1 MPSVGKSSGSNV
13 AFSKGLV
20 IAFFTIFLIVYG
32 VFISNFIE
40 LYPVYNMGENLPIYA
55 TYLPLVCYI
64 GAIFLCF
71 GLIIFIRKV
80 TVQKSREV
88 QSRKKQK
95 VGSAYKEA
103 LFIVIFIFCFIPL
116 FGPIFDQGV
125 NDQNFS
131 IYNDDWNGASDF
143 KQTIENDGYEVMSIQ
158 SSLSATERLT
168 KLNKSL
174 LLILLGPNQ
183 FYNPIFEIPYFID
196 FFRTDNTTKTK
207 NSLFIC
213 HDHGSTST
221 LLWEIYIASLVDPLL
236 RGKIPVTIFANGI
249 LRDNDSYD
257 TSPDFPVIT
266 DFPGHPTTIGN
277 PTTTSDDIHQI
288 ILSEASC
295 VVGGEEFLKFFG
307 WDLVGS
313 SSKYGYV
320 DKNGDHI
327 YDFDDDYVDLS
338 LLGGAIP
345 GVPTKW
351 PLGTYSQGVFVAE
364 DTGTSRVFVSAD
376 ASLFNNELINETDYD
391 NRQFGL
397 NIVNW
402 LTYGEPKQ
410 DWVVIFDEA
419 HIRPEYSRDVTSA
432 GIFGFITQYIIHL
445 STNPITAWI
454 YPLLAIYSLKKYL
467 PKKDKKEEKKKAQE
481 QDRKEERERFR
492 TSSFFAEKI
501 EWYREKNRYG
511 KALTLLY
518 RRLER
523 KLNALLRGR
532 KITTQNVLD
541 LVIAKEPKIT
551 KLKIRRIT
559 KFMDT
564 IIAIKEGKSKVKNEQ
579 DFENLYFEMEWVV
592 NNI

>member
-1 MPSVGKSSGSNV
+1 MPSVGKSSGRNV
-13 AFSKGLV
+13 TFSKGLV

-40 LYPVYNMGENLPIYA
+40 LYPSYNMGESLPIFA
-55 TYLPLVCYI
+55 NYLPLVCYI
-64 GAIFLCF
+64 GAIFLGF
-71 GLIIFIRKV
+71 GLIIFIRNV
-80 TVQKSREV
+80 TVQKSREI
-88 QSRKKQK
+88 QSRKKVK
-95 VGSAYKEA
+95 TGSFYKEA
-103 LFIVIFIFCFIPL
+103 LFIVIFIFTLIPL
-116 FGPIFDQGV
+116 FGPIFDKGES
-125 NDQNFS
+125 DQNFS
-131 IYNDDWNGASDF
+131 IYNYDWNGASDF
-143 KQTIENDGYEVMSIQ
+143 KQTIEDDGYDVMSIQ
-158 SSLSATERLT
+158 SSLSATERL
-168 KLNKSL
+168 NKSI
-174 LLILLGPNQ
+174 LLILLGPNL
-183 FYNPIFEIPYFID
+183 FYNPIFEIPYFMD
-196 FFRTDNTTKTK
+196 FFDNDTK

-221 LLWEIYIASLVDPLL
+221 LLWEIFIASMFDPDL

-249 LRDNDSYD
+249 LRDNASYD
-257 TSPDFPVIT
+257 TQPDFPVIRS
-266 DFPGHPTTIGN
+266 FSPHPTTNGI
-277 PTTTSDDIHQI
+277 SQV
-288 ILSEASC
+288 ILSEASS
-295 VVGGEEFLKFFG
+295 VVGGPFISYFG

-313 SSKYGYV
+313 STDYGYV
-320 DKNGDHI
+320 DKNGDHM
-327 YDFDDDYVDLS
+327 YNFEHDYVDLS
-338 LLGGAIP
+338 ILGGALP
-345 GVPTKW
+345 GFPSKW
-351 PLGTYSQGVFVAE
+351 PLGGYSQGVFMAK
-364 DTGTSRVFVSAD
+364 DAGNSRVFVSAD
-376 ASLFNNELINETDYD
+376 ASLFNNELLAVSIYD

-397 NIVNW
+397 NIINW
-402 LTYGEPKQ
+402 LTYDDDPQTNKK

-419 HIRPEYSRDVTSA
+419 HIRPEYTRDMTSA

-467 PKKDKKEEKKKAQE
+467 PKKDEKEEKKKAQE

-523 KLNALLRGR
+523 KLNALLRGQ

-541 LVIAKEPKIT
+541 LIIAKEPKIT

-559 KFMDT
+559 KFMNT

-579 DFENLYFEMEWVV
+579 EFENLYFEMAWVV

>member
-1 MPSVGKSSGSNV
+1 MSSVGKSSGRNV
-13 AFSKGLV
+13 TFSKGLV

-40 LYPVYNMGENLPIYA
+40 LYPSYNMGESLPIFA
-55 TYLPLVCYI
+55 NYLPLVCYI
-64 GAIFLCF
+64 GAIFLGF
-71 GLIIFIRKV
+71 GLIIFIRNV
-80 TVQKSREV
+80 TVQKSREI
-88 QSRKKQK
+88 QSRKKIK
-95 VGSAYKEA
+95 TGSFYKEA
-103 LFIVIFIFCFIPL
+103 LFIVIFIFTLIPL
-116 FGPIFDQGV
+116 FGPIFDKGES
-125 NDQNFS
+125 DQNFS
-131 IYNDDWNGASDF
+131 IYNYDWNGASDF
-143 KQTIENDGYEVMSIQ
+143 KQTIEDDGYDVMSIQ
-158 SSLSATERLT
+158 SSLSATERL
-168 KLNKSL
+168 NKSI
-174 LLILLGPNQ
+174 LLILLGPNL
-183 FYNPIFEIPYFID
+183 FYNPIFEIPYFMD
-196 FFRTDNTTKTK
+196 FFDNDTK

-221 LLWEIYIASLVDPLL
+221 LLWEIFIASMFDPDL

-249 LRDNDSYD
+249 LRDNASYD
-257 TSPDFPVIT
+257 TQPDFPVIRS
-266 DFPGHPTTIGN
+266 FSPHPTTNGI
-277 PTTTSDDIHQI
+277 SQV
-288 ILSEASC
+288 ILSEASS
-295 VVGGEEFLKFFG
+295 VVGGPFISYFG

-313 SSKYGYV
+313 STDYGYV
-320 DKNGDHI
+320 DKNGDHM
-327 YDFDDDYVDLS
+327 YNFEHDYVDLS
-338 LLGGAIP
+338 ILGGALP
-345 GVPTKW
+345 GFPSKW
-351 PLGTYSQGVFVAE
+351 PLGGYSQGVFMAK
-364 DTGTSRVFVSAD
+364 DAGNSRVFVSAD
-376 ASLFNNELINETDYD
+376 ASLFNNELLAVSIYD

-397 NIVNW
+397 NIINW
-402 LTYGEPKQ
+402 LTYDDDTQTNKK

-419 HIRPEYSRDVTSA
+419 HIRPEYTRDMTSV

-467 PKKDKKEEKKKAQE
+467 PKKDEKEEKKKAQE

-523 KLNALLRGR
+523 KLNALLRGQ

-541 LVIAKEPKIT
+541 LIIAKEPKIT

-559 KFMDT
+559 KFMNT

-579 DFENLYFEMEWVV
+579 EFENLYFEMAWVV

>member
-1 MPSVGKSSGSNV
+1 MPSVGKSSGRNV
-13 AFSKGLV
+13 TFSKGLV

-40 LYPVYNMGENLPIYA
+40 LYPSYNMGESLPIFA
-55 TYLPLVCYI
+55 NYLPLVCYI
-64 GAIFLCF
+64 GAIFLGF
-71 GLIIFIRKV
+71 GLIIFIRNV
-80 TVQKSREV
+80 TVQKSREI
-88 QSRKKQK
+88 QSRKKVK
-95 VGSAYKEA
+95 TGSFYKEA
-103 LFIVIFIFCFIPL
+103 LFIVIFIFTLIPL
-116 FGPIFDQGV
+116 FGPIFDKGES
-125 NDQNFS
+125 DQNFS
-131 IYNDDWNGASDF
+131 IYNYDWNGASDF
-143 KQTIENDGYEVMSIQ
+143 KQTIVDDGYDVMSIQ
-158 SSLSATERLT
+158 SSLSATERL
-168 KLNKSL
+168 NKSI
-174 LLILLGPNQ
+174 LLILLGPNL
-183 FYNPIFEIPYFID
+183 FYNPIFEIPYFMD
-196 FFRTDNTTKTK
+196 FFDNDTK

-221 LLWEIYIASLVDPLL
+221 LLWEIFIASMFDPDL

-249 LRDNDSYD
+249 LRDNASYD
-257 TSPDFPVIT
+257 TQPDFPVIRS
-266 DFPGHPTTIGN
+266 FSPHPTTNGI
-277 PTTTSDDIHQI
+277 SQV
-288 ILSEASC
+288 ILSEASS
-295 VVGGEEFLKFFG
+295 VVGGPFISYFG

-313 SSKYGYV
+313 STDYGYV
-320 DKNGDHI
+320 DKNGDHM
-327 YDFDDDYVDLS
+327 YNFEHDYVDLS
-338 LLGGAIP
+338 ILGGALP
-345 GVPTKW
+345 GFPSKW
-351 PLGTYSQGVFVAE
+351 PLGGYSQGVFMAK
-364 DTGTSRVFVSAD
+364 DAGNSRVFVSAD
-376 ASLFNNELINETDYD
+376 ASLFNNELLAVSIYD

-397 NIVNW
+397 NIINW
-402 LTYGEPKQ
+402 LTYDTETNKQ

-419 HIRPEYSRDVTSA
+419 HIRPEYTRDMTSA

-467 PKKDKKEEKKKAQE
+467 PKKDEKEEKKKAQE

-523 KLNALLRGR
+523 KLNALLRGQ

-541 LVIAKEPKIT
+541 LIIAKEPKIT

-559 KFMDT
+559 KFMNT

-579 DFENLYFEMEWVV
+579 EFENLYFEMAWVV

>member
-1 MPSVGKSSGSNV
+1 MPSVGKSSGRNV
-13 AFSKGLV
+13 TFSKGLV

-40 LYPVYNMGENLPIYA
+40 LYPSYNMGESLPIFA
-55 TYLPLVCYI
+55 NYLPLVCYI
-64 GAIFLCF
+64 GAIFLGF
-71 GLIIFIRKV
+71 GLIIFIRNV
-80 TVQKSREV
+80 TVQKSREI
-88 QSRKKQK
+88 QSRKKVK
-95 VGSAYKEA
+95 TGSFYKEA
-103 LFIVIFIFCFIPL
+103 LFIVIFIFTLIPL
-116 FGPIFDQGV
+116 FGPIFDKGES
-125 NDQNFS
+125 DQNFS
-131 IYNDDWNGASDF
+131 IYNYDWNGASDF
-143 KQTIENDGYEVMSIQ
+143 KQTIEEDGYKVMSIQ
-158 SSLSATERLT
+158 SSLSATERL
-168 KLNKSL
+168 NKSI
-174 LLILLGPNQ
+174 LLILLGPNL
-183 FYNPIFEIPYFID
+183 FYNPIFEIPYFMD
-196 FFRTDNTTKTK
+196 FFDNDTK

-221 LLWEIYIASLVDPLL
+221 LLWEIFIASMFDPDL

-249 LRDNDSYD
+249 LRDNASYD
-257 TSPDFPVIT
+257 TQPDFPVIRS
-266 DFPGHPTTIGN
+266 FSPHPTTNGI
-277 PTTTSDDIHQI
+277 SQV
-288 ILSEASC
+288 ILSEASS
-295 VVGGEEFLKFFG
+295 VVGGPFISYFG

-313 SSKYGYV
+313 STDYGYV
-320 DKNGDHI
+320 DKNGDHM
-327 YDFDDDYVDLS
+327 YNFEHDYVDLS
-338 LLGGAIP
+338 ILGGALP
-345 GVPTKW
+345 GFPSKW
-351 PLGTYSQGVFVAE
+351 PLGGYSQGVFMAK
-364 DTGTSRVFVSAD
+364 DAGNSRVFVSAD
-376 ASLFNNELINETDYD
+376 ASLFNNELLAVSIYD

-397 NIVNW
+397 NIINW
-402 LTYGEPKQ
+402 LTYDDDPQTNKK

-419 HIRPEYSRDVTSA
+419 HIRPEYTRDMTSA

-467 PKKDKKEEKKKAQE
+467 PKKDEKEEKKKAQE

-523 KLNALLRGR
+523 KLNALLRGQ

-541 LVIAKEPKIT
+541 LIIAKEPKIT

-559 KFMDT
+559 KFMNT

-579 DFENLYFEMEWVV
+579 EFENLYFEMAWVV

>member
-1 MPSVGKSSGSNV
+1 MPSVGKSSGSSV
-13 AFSKGLV
+13 TFSKGLV

-40 LYPVYNMGENLPIYA
+40 LYPIYNMGETLPIYA

-64 GAIFLCF
+64 GAIFLGF
-71 GLIIFIRKV
+71 GLIIFIRNV
-80 TVQKSREV
+80 TVQKSRET
-88 QSRKKQK
+88 QSRKKVK
-95 VGSAYKEA
+95 TGSFYKEA
-103 LFIVIFIFCFIPL
+103 LFIVIFIFFLVPL

-125 NDQNFS
+125 NDQHFS
-131 IYNDDWNGASDF
+131 IYNYDWNGASDF
-143 KQTIENDGYEVMSIQ
+143 KQTIENDGYDVMSIQ
-158 SSLSATERLT
+158 SSLSATERLD
-168 KLNKSL
+168 KSV

-183 FYNPIFEIPYFID
+183 FYNPIFEIPYFMD
-196 FFRTDNTTKTK
+196 FFDKN

-221 LLWEIYIASLVDPLL
+221 LLWEIFIASALDPQLQ
-236 RGKIPVTIFANGI
+236 GTIPVTIFANGI
-249 LRDNDSYD
+249 LRDNGSYNVA
-257 TSPDFPVIT
+257 PDFPVIQS
-266 DFPGHPTTIGN
+266 FSAHPTTVGI
-277 PTTTSDDIHQI
+277 SDV
-288 ILSEASC
+288 ILSEASA
-295 VVGGEEFLKFFG
+295 VVGGPFLSHFG

-313 SSKYGYV
+313 STKYGYV
-320 DKNGDHI
+320 DKNDDHM
-327 YDFDDDYVDLS
+327 YNFDDDNIDLS
-338 LLGGAIP
+338 IISSVMP
-345 GVPTKW
+345 GFPDKW
-351 PLGTYSQGVFVAE
+351 PLGGYSQGVFMAK
-364 DTGTSRVFVSAD
+364 DAITSRVFVSAD
-376 ASLFNNELINETDYD
+376 ASLFNNELISESGYD
-391 NRQFGL
+391 NLQFGL

-402 LTYGEPKQ
+402 LTYGEPKD
-410 DWVVIFDEA
+410 DWIIVFDEA
-419 HIRPEYSRDVTSA
+419 HIRPELTRDMTSA

-481 QDRKEERERFR
+481 QERKEEKERFR

-523 KLNALLRGR
+523 NLNALLRGR

>member
-1 MPSVGKSSGSNV
+1 MPSVGKSSGRNV
-13 AFSKGLV
+13 TFSKGLV

-40 LYPVYNMGENLPIYA
+40 LYPLYNMGETLPVFA
-55 TYLPLVCYI
+55 NYLPLVCYI
-64 GAIFLCF
+64 GAVFLGF
-71 GLIIFIRKV
+71 GLIIFIRNV
-80 TVQKSREV
+80 TVQKSREI
-88 QSRKKQK
+88 QSRKKVK
-95 VGSAYKEA
+95 TGSFYKEA
-103 LFIVIFIFCFIPL
+103 LFIVIFIFTLIPL
-116 FGPIFDQGV
+116 FGPIFDKGE

-131 IYNDDWNGASDF
+131 IYNYDWNGASDF
-143 KQTIENDGYEVMSIQ
+143 KKTIEDDGYDVMSIQ
-158 SSLSATERLT
+158 SSLSATERL
-168 KLNKSL
+168 NKSL
-174 LLILLGPNQ
+174 LLILLGPNL
-183 FYNPIFEIPYFID
+183 FYNPIFEIPYFMD
-196 FFRTDNTTKTK
+196 FFRYDNVSKTK
-207 NSLFIC
+207 HSLFIC

-221 LLWEIYIASLVDPLL
+221 LLWEIFIASMLDPYLQ
-236 RGKIPVTIFANGI
+236 GTIPVTIFANGI
-249 LRDNDSYD
+249 LRDNASYD
-257 TSPDFPVIT
+257 TQPDFPVIRS
-266 DFPGHPTTIGN
+266 FSPHPTTNGI
-277 PTTTSDDIHQI
+277 SQV
-288 ILSEASC
+288 ILSEASS
-295 VVGGEEFLKFFG
+295 VVGGPFISYFG

-313 SSKYGYV
+313 STDYGYV
-320 DKNGDHI
+320 DKNGDHM
-327 YDFDDDYVDLS
+327 YNFEHDYVDLS
-338 LLGGAIP
+338 ILGGALP
-345 GVPTKW
+345 GFPSKW
-351 PLGTYSQGVFVAE
+351 PLGGYSQGVFMAK
-364 DTGTSRVFVSAD
+364 DAGNSRVFVSAD
-376 ASLFNNELINETDYD
+376 ASLFNNELLAVSIYD

-397 NIVNW
+397 NIINW
-402 LTYGEPKQ
+402 LTYDTETNKK

-419 HIRPEYSRDVTSA
+419 HIRPEYTRDMTSA

-467 PKKDKKEEKKKAQE
+467 PKKDEKEEKKKAQE

-523 KLNALLRGR
+523 KLNALLRGQ

-541 LVIAKEPKIT
+541 LIIAKEPKIT

-559 KFMDT
+559 KFMNT

-579 DFENLYFEMEWVV
+579 EFENLYFEMAWVV

>member
-1 MPSVGKSSGSNV
+1 MPSGGKSSGSNV
-13 AFSKGLV
+13 TFSKGLV

-32 VFISNFIE
+32 VFLSSFIE
-40 LYPVYNMGENLPIYA
+40 LYPLYNMGETLPIFA
-55 TYLPLVCYI
+55 NYLPLVCYI
-64 GAIFLCF
+64 GALFLGF
-71 GLIIFIRKV
+71 GLIIFIRNV
-80 TVQKSREV
+80 TVQKSREI
-88 QSRKKQK
+88 QSRKKVK
-95 VGSAYKEA
+95 TGSFYKEA
-103 LFIVIFIFCFIPL
+103 LFIVIFLFTLIPL

-125 NDQNFS
+125 NDQNLS
-131 IYNDDWNGASDF
+131 IYNDDWNGATDF
-143 KQTIENDGYEVMSIQ
+143 KKTIENDGYDVMSIQ
-158 SSLSATERLT
+158 SSLSATERLD
-168 KLNKSL
+168 KSI
-174 LLILLGPNQ
+174 LLILLGPNL
-183 FYNPIFEIPYFID
+183 FYNPIFEIPYFMD
-196 FFRTDNTTKTK
+196 FFRYDNVTNTK

-221 LLWEIYIASLVDPLL
+221 LLWEIFIASMLDPQLS
-236 RGKIPVTIFANGI
+236 GKIPVTIFANGI
-249 LRDNDSYD
+249 LRDNASYD
-257 TSPDFPVIT
+257 TAPDFPIIRS
-266 DFPGHPTTIGN
+266 FSPHPTTSGIN
-277 PTTTSDDIHQI
+277 QV
-288 ILSEASC
+288 ILSEASS
-295 VVGGEEFLKFFG
+295 VVGGPFISFFG

-313 SSKYGYV
+313 STDYGYV
-320 DKNGDHI
+320 DRNDDHR

-338 LLGGAIP
+338 IIGGALP
-345 GVPTKW
+345 GVPSKW
-351 PLGTYSQGVFVAE
+351 PLGGYSQGVFMAK
-364 DTGTSRVFVSAD
+364 DAGNSRVFVSAD
-376 ASLFNNELINETDYD
+376 ASLFNNELIAEPSYD

-397 NIVNW
+397 NIINW

-419 HIRPEYSRDVTSA
+419 HIRPEYTRDMTSA

-467 PKKDKKEEKKKAQE
+467 PKKDEKEEKKKAQE
-481 QDRKEERERFR
+481 QDKKEEREKFR

-501 EWYREKNRYG
+501 EWYREKSRYG

-564 IIAIKEGKSKVKNEQ
+564 IISIKEGKSKIKNEQ
-579 DFENLYFEMEWVV
+579 DFENLYYEMEWVV

>member
-1 MPSVGKSSGSNV
+1 MSSVGKSSGRNV
-13 AFSKGLV
+13 SFSKGLI

-40 LYPVYNMGENLPIYA
+40 IYGETLPIYIS
-55 TYLPLVCYI
+55 YLPLVCYI
-64 GAIFLCF
+64 GAIFLGF
-71 GLIIFIRKV
+71 GFIIFIRNV

-88 QSRKKQK
+88 QSRKKVK

-103 LFIVIFIFCFIPL
+103 LFLVIFIFCFIPL
-116 FGPIFDQGV
+116 FGPIFDQGE

-131 IYNDDWNGASDF
+131 VYNDDWNGASDF
-143 KQTIENDGYEVMSIQ
+143 KRTIENDGYDVMSIQ
-158 SSLSATERLT
+158 SSLSATERLD
-168 KLNKSL
+168 KSI
-174 LLILLGPNQ
+174 LLILLGPNL
-183 FYNPIFEIPYFID
+183 FYNPIFEIPYFMD
-196 FFRTDNTTKTK
+196 FFRFDNTTNTK

-221 LLWEIYIASLVDPLL
+221 LLWEIYIASILDPYL
-236 RGKIPVTIFANGI
+236 RGTIPVTIFANGI
-249 LRDNDSYD
+249 LRDNASYD
-257 TSPDFPVIT
+257 TQPDFPVIRS
-266 DFPGHPTTIGN
+266 FSPHPTTSGI
-277 PTTTSDDIHQI
+277 SQV
-288 ILSEASC
+288 ILSEASS
-295 VVGGEEFLKFFG
+295 VVGGPFISYFG

-313 SSKYGYV
+313 STAYGYV
-320 DKNGDHI
+320 DKNDDHM
-327 YDFDDDYVDLS
+327 YDFDDDFVDLS
-338 LLGGAIP
+338 ILGGVLP
-345 GVPTKW
+345 GFPAKW
-351 PLGTYSQGVFVAE
+351 PLGGYSQGVFMAKDAVN
-364 DTGTSRVFVSAD
+364 SRVFVSAD
-376 ASLFNNELINETDYD
+376 ASLFNNELIAEPSYD

-397 NIVNW
+397 NIINW

-419 HIRPEYSRDVTSA
+419 HVRPEYTRDMTSA

-467 PKKDKKEEKKKAQE
+467 PKKDEKEEKKKAQE
-481 QDRKEERERFR
+481 QERKEEREKFR

-501 EWYREKNRYG
+501 EWYRDKSRYG

-541 LVIAKEPKIT
+541 LVIAKEPNIT
-551 KLKIRRIT
+551 KLKIKRIT
-559 KFMDT
+559 KFMDS

>member
-1 MPSVGKSSGSNV
+1 MPSVGKSSGRNV
-13 AFSKGLV
+13 TFSKGLV

-40 LYPVYNMGENLPIYA
+40 LYPSYNMGETLPIWA
-55 TYLPLVCYI
+55 NYLPLVCYI
-64 GAIFLCF
+64 GAIFLGF
-71 GLIIFIRKV
+71 GLIIFIRNV
-80 TVQKSREV
+80 TVQKSREI
-88 QSRKKQK
+88 QSRKKVK
-95 VGSAYKEA
+95 TGSFYKEA
-103 LFIVIFIFCFIPL
+103 LFIVIFIFTLIPL
-116 FGPIFDQGV
+116 FGPIFDKGE
-125 NDQNFS
+125 NEQNFS
-131 IYNDDWNGASDF
+131 IYNYDWNGASDF
-143 KQTIENDGYEVMSIQ
+143 KQTIEDDGYKVMSIQ
-158 SSLSATERLT
+158 SSLSATERL
-168 KLNKSL
+168 NKSI
-174 LLILLGPNQ
+174 LLILLGPNL
-183 FYNPIFEIPYFID
+183 FYNPIFEIPYFMD
-196 FFRTDNTTKTK
+196 FFDNDTK

-221 LLWEIYIASLVDPLL
+221 LLWEIYIASMLDPYL

-249 LRDNDSYD
+249 LRDNASYD
-257 TSPDFPVIT
+257 TQPDFPVIRS
-266 DFPGHPTTIGN
+266 FSPHPTTNGI
-277 PTTTSDDIHQI
+277 SQV
-288 ILSEASC
+288 ILSEASS
-295 VVGGEEFLKFFG
+295 VVGGPFISYFG

-313 SSKYGYV
+313 STDYGYV
-320 DKNGDHI
+320 DKNGDHM
-327 YDFDDDYVDLS
+327 YDFEHDYVDLS
-338 LLGGAIP
+338 ILGGALP
-345 GVPTKW
+345 GFPSKW
-351 PLGTYSQGVFVAE
+351 PLGGYSQGVFMAK
-364 DTGTSRVFVSAD
+364 DAGNSRVFVSAD
-376 ASLFNNELINETDYD
+376 ASLFNNELLAEPTYD

-397 NIVNW
+397 NIINW
-402 LTYGEPKQ
+402 LTYANLGESKQ

-419 HIRPEYSRDVTSA
+419 HIRPEYTRDMTSA

-467 PKKDKKEEKKKAQE
+467 PKKDEKEEKKKAQE

-541 LVIAKEPKIT
+541 LVIAKEPKTT

-564 IIAIKEGKSKVKNEQ
+564 IIAIKEGKRKVKNEQ

>member
-20 IAFFTIFLIVYG
+20 IAFFTIFLIIYG

-40 LYPVYNMGENLPIYA
+40 LYPIYNMGETLPIFV
-55 TYLPLVCYI
+55 TYLPLACYI
-64 GAIFLCF
+64 GALFLGF
-71 GLIIFIRKV
+71 GLIIFIRNV
-80 TVQKSREV
+80 TVQKSREI
-88 QSRKKQK
+88 QSRKKVK
-95 VGSAYKEA
+95 AGSFYKEA
-103 LFIVIFIFCFIPL
+103 LFIVIFVFTFIPL

-143 KQTIENDGYEVMSIQ
+143 KQTIEDDGYDVMSIQ
-158 SSLSATERLT
+158 SSLSATERLE

-183 FYNPIFEIPYFID
+183 FYNPIFEVPYFID
-196 FFRTDNTTKTK
+196 FFRVNNETR
-207 NSLFIC
+207 NSLFVC

-221 LLWEIYIASLVDPLL
+221 LLWEIYIASMLDPSIQ
-236 RGKIPVTIFANGI
+236 GTIPVTIFANGI
-249 LRDNDSYD
+249 LRDNASYD
-257 TSPDFPVIT
+257 TQPDFPVIQS
-266 DFPGHPTTIGN
+266 FSPHPTTFGIN
-277 PTTTSDDIHQI
+277 QV
-288 ILSEASC
+288 ILSEASS
-295 VVGGEEFLKFFG
+295 VVGGPFISFFG

-313 SSKYGYV
+313 STDYGYV
-320 DKNGDHI
+320 DKNGDHK
-327 YDFDDDYVDLS
+327 YDFDDDNVDLS
-338 LLGGAIP
+338 LVGGALP
-345 GVPTKW
+345 GFPSKW
-351 PLGTYSQGVFVAE
+351 PLGGYSQGVFMAK
-364 DTGTSRVFVSAD
+364 DTGNSRVFVSAD
-376 ASLFNNELINETDYD
+376 ASLFNNELIVNPTYD

-397 NIVNW
+397 NIINW
-402 LTYGEPKQ
+402 LTYSSMEPKEN
-410 DWVVIFDEA
+410 WVIIFDEA
-419 HIRPEYSRDVTSA
+419 HIRPEYSRDLTSA

-467 PKKDKKEEKKKAQE
+467 PKKDKKGDKKKAQE
-481 QDRKEERERFR
+481 QDRKEEREKFR

-501 EWYREKNRYG
+501 EWYREKSRYG

-532 KITTQNVLD
+532 KITTKNVID
-541 LVIAKEPKIT
+541 LVIAKEPNIT
-551 KLKIRRIT
+551 KHKIRRIT
-559 KFMDT
+559 KFMDS

>member
-13 AFSKGLV
+13 TFSKGLV
-20 IAFFTIFLIVYG
+20 IVFFTIFLIIYG

-40 LYPVYNMGENLPIYA
+40 LYPIYNMGHELPIWA
-55 TYLPLVCYI
+55 NYLPLVCYI
-64 GAIFLCF
+64 GAIFLGF
-71 GLIIFIRKV
+71 GLIIFIRNV
-80 TVQKSREV
+80 TVQRSREV
-88 QSRKKQK
+88 QSRKKAK

-103 LFIVIFIFCFIPL
+103 LFLVIFVFSFIPL
-116 FGPIFDQGV
+116 FGPIFDQGE

-143 KQTIENDGYEVMSIQ
+143 RKTIENDGYDVMSIQ
-158 SSLSATERLT
+158 SSLSATERLD
-168 KLNKSL
+168 KSV

-183 FYNPIFEIPYFID
+183 FYNPIFEIPYFMN
-196 FFRTDNTTKTK
+196 FFRFDNTTNTK

-221 LLWEIYIASLVDPLL
+221 LLWEIYIASLLDPAL
-236 RGKIPVTIFANGI
+236 RGTIPVTIFANGI
-249 LRDNDSYD
+249 LRDNASYD
-257 TSPDFPVIT
+257 TAPDFPVIQA
-266 DFPGHPTTIGN
+266 FSPHPTTSGIN
-277 PTTTSDDIHQI
+277 QV
-288 ILSEASC
+288 ILSEASS
-295 VVGGEEFLKFFG
+295 VVGGPFISYFG

-313 SSKYGYV
+313 TTDYGYV
-320 DKNGDHI
+320 DKNGDHM
-327 YDFDDDYVDLS
+327 YDFDDDFVDLS
-338 LLGGAIP
+338 ILGGSLP
-345 GVPTKW
+345 GFPPKW
-351 PLGTYSQGVFVAE
+351 PLGGYSQGVFMAK
-364 DTGTSRVFVSAD
+364 DAGTSRFFVSAD
-376 ASLFNNELINETDYD
+376 ASLFNNELIAEPAYD

-397 NIVNW
+397 NIINW

-419 HIRPEYSRDVTSA
+419 HIRPEYSRDLTSA

-467 PKKDKKEEKKKAQE
+467 PKKDEKEEKKKAQE
-481 QDRKEERERFR
+481 QDRKEEREKFR

-501 EWYREKNRYG
+501 EWYREKSRYG

-523 KLNALLRGR
+523 KLNALLRGQ
-532 KITTQNVLD
+532 KITTQNVLN
-541 LVIAKEPKIT
+541 LVIAKEPNIT

-559 KFMDT
+559 KFMDN

-579 DFENLYFEMEWVV
+579 DFENLYYEMEWVV

>member
-1 MPSVGKSSGSNV
+1 MPSVGKSSGSSV
-13 AFSKGLV
+13 TFSKGLV
-20 IAFFTIFLIVYG
+20 IAFFIIFLIVYG
-32 VFISNFIE
+32 VFIGNFIE
-40 LYPVYNMGENLPIYA
+40 LYPKYNMGKTLPIYV

-64 GAIFLCF
+64 GAIFLGF
-71 GLIIFIRKV
+71 GLIIFIRRV
-80 TVQKSREV
+80 TIQKSREI

-116 FGPIFDQGV
+116 LGPIFDQGK

-131 IYNDDWNGASDF
+131 IYNEDWNGASDF
-143 KQTIENDGYEVMSIQ
+143 KQTIENDGFEVMSIQ

-221 LLWEIYIASLVDPLL
+221 LLWEIYIASLVDPSL

-249 LRDNDSYD
+249 LRDNYSYD
-257 TSPDFPVIT
+257 TSPDFPIIT
-266 DFPGHPTTIGN
+266 DLPGHPTTTGD
-277 PTTTSDDIHQI
+277 PGTTSDDITQI

-295 VVGGEEFLKFFG
+295 VVGGQFLNFFG
-307 WDLVGS
+307 WDEVGS
-313 SSKYGYV
+313 SSEYGYV
-320 DKNGDHI
+320 DKNGDHK
-327 YDFDDDYVDLS
+327 YNFDDDYVDLS

-351 PLGTYSQGVFVAE
+351 PLGTYSQGVFIAR

-376 ASLFNNELINETDYD
+376 ASLFNNELIAHPAYD
-391 NRQFGL
+391 NRLFGL
-397 NIVNW
+397 NIINW

-410 DWVVIFDEA
+410 NWVVIFDEA
-419 HIRPEYSRDVTSA
+419 HIRPEFSRDMTSA
-432 GIFGFITQYIIHL
+432 GIFGYITQYIIHL

-467 PKKDKKEEKKKAQE
+467 PKKDEKEEKKKAQE
-481 QDRKEERERFR
+481 QDRKEEREKFR

-501 EWYREKNRYG
+501 EWYREKSKYG

-541 LVIAKEPKIT
+541 LVIAKESHTTKQKI
-551 KLKIRRIT
+551 KRIA

-564 IIAIKEGKSKVKNEQ
+564 IIAIKEGKSKIKNEQ